1 MEQEAVERRKLRLKT
16 NQLNLMEFEKEDAT
30 KWFCMES
37 LTYAE
42 KIMVAAIMVAES
54 ISVRSIFFTKA
65 FVGNATCLD
74 FDTYIN

>member
-1 MEQEAVERRKLRLKT
+1 VTKWEPDIPACACTQ
-16 NQLNLMEFEKEDAT
+16 DAT

-54 ISVRSIFFTKA
+54 ISVRSFFFTKA